1 MEAVERVVDKIV
13 GIGLLENK
21 KTIFLIGNTAKKENL
36 EFYLSP
42 IRVYDQI
49 IVAGVIVF
57 SERMAKKIA
66 KYIDGLIDYIFIDSE
81 KKIRDESS
89 VSTTLGNMQ
98 RAVRQVVFRSELISY
113 KANDLTVDAADIFIS
128 EYYSGD
134 IAALGGKKV
143 AIIGAGNIG
152 SKIAL
157 KLVER
162 GADVRLYRRD
172 VRRLNFTVDYI
183 NSVKSKYT
191 VASAFS
197 AMSVMDA
204 SLNADVLIGLT
215 NGVPIIDDNVISS
228 INSNSLIIDIGKGS
242 ISKSAVMKAYLLG
255 LEVYR
260 LSVESAL
267 EGMIVSSISTHNI
280 YKKRTGRS
288 IWNNTK
294 IVSGSILAHEDEFV
308 VDDYSNPRVVYG
320 LGDGMGDFKRILNKK
335 EKDSLNFLTM
345 TIENNG

>member
-1 MEAVERVVDKIV
+1 
-13 GIGLLENK
+13 
-21 KTIFLIGNTAKKENL
+21 
-36 EFYLSP
+36 
-42 IRVYDQI
+42 
-49 IVAGVIVF
+49 
-57 SERMAKKIA
+57 
-66 KYIDGLIDYIFIDSE
+66 
-81 KKIRDESS
+81 
-89 VSTTLGNMQ
+89 
-98 RAVRQVVFRSELISY
+98 
-113 KANDLTVDAADIFIS
+113 
-128 EYYSGD
+128 
-134 IAALGGKKV
+134 LGGKKV